1 MAKTRILIVE
11 DESLVAKDIQAMIL
25 NLGYAVAGVVSSGE
39 KALQKIEDNCPG
51 LILMDIVL
59 KGSLDGIATAEK
71 IRARCDVPIVYLTAY
86 ADEATVNRAKLT
98 EPFGYLLKPFEE
110 RELQTTI
117 EMALHKHARETQFQ
131 ERERWILSILDNIQD
146 AVIAADPRGRISFM
160 NVQSE
165 QLSGWKTSELKGRD
179 VSEVLRIQIEKTGRA
194 ALPSYED
201 LIRRGR
207 WTPGKP
213 VLLTTKDGRRIPI
226 DTTATLIHDVQGNP
240 GHLVFLFRKRVL
252 SKRQEEKFFQMA
264 VRDAQTGLPNR
275 LLFADRLTLAM
286 AQARR
291 RKLKIAL
298 ILVELDDFQAVNEK
312 MGSAAADKVLQETGR
327 RLVSI
332 VRKSDT
338 VARIRDAKFMLV
350 LAEIKHPPIVLKVA
364 GRIRESLRPPIEWK
378 GHSISVSASAGISL
392 FPDDGE
398 DVETLT
404 RNAEAAASR
413 VKSSKGNRI
422 QFFSS

>member
-1 MAKTRILIVE
+1 M
-11 DESLVAKDIQAMIL
+11 
-25 NLGYAVAGVVSSGE
+25 
-39 KALQKIEDNCPG
+39 
-51 LILMDIVL
+51 
-59 KGSLDGIATAEK
+59 
-71 IRARCDVPIVYLTAY
+71 
-86 ADEATVNRAKLT
+86 NRAKLT

-165 QLSGWKTSELKGRD
+165 QLSGWKASEIQGRE

-194 ALPSYED
+194 ALPSCED

-213 VLLTTKDGRRIPI
+213 VLLTTKDGRRTPI
-226 DTTATLIHDVQGNP
+226 ETTAAVIHDVRGDLS
-240 GHLVFLFRKRVL
+240 HLVFLFRKRVL
-252 SKRQEEKFFQMA
+252 SKRQEEKFFQLA
-264 VRDAQTGLPNR
+264 VRDALTGLPNR

-350 LAEIKHPPIVLKVA
+350 LAEIKHPRTVLKVA
-364 GRIRESLRPPIEWK
+364 GRIREALRPPIEWT